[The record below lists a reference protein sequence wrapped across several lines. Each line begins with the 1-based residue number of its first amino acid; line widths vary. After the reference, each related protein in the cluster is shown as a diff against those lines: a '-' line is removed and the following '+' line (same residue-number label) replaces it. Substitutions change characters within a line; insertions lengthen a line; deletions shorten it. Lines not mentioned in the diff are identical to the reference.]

1 MAWISWIML
10 MVNVNAC
17 RYAVAAGE
25 VGWWF
30 DKSRWNECCKR
41 QHNELAGNMDEAT
54 QRETNEG
61 NVMIDACAIG
71 SSILAA

>member
-1 MAWISWIML
+1 M
-10 MVNVNAC
+10 NVNAC
-17 RYAVAAGE
+17 RYLIAPGEAGRLLASS
-25 VGWWF
+25 F
-30 DKSRWNECCKR
+30 DKKRWNECCKS

-61 NVMIDACAIG
+61 NVMIDVCAIG